1 MEHILGKSNIIRIQN
16 IVKNMAIAEKVTI
29 VGTNYHISF
38 PTEYW
43 NNYTRQMVKS
53 KIIYVID
60 TNLVNSLKQREKT
73 VSK

>member
-1 MEHILGKSNIIRIQN
+1 MEHILGKSNFRVLHVVNN
-16 IVKNMAIAEKVTI
+16 IAVAEKVTI
-29 VGTNYHISF
+29 VGTNHHIAF
-38 PTEYW
+38 PIEYW
-43 NNYTRQMVKS
+43 NNYTKQMVKS

>member
-1 MEHILGKSNIIRIQN
+1 MEHILGKSNFRVQHVVN
-16 IVKNMAIAEKVTI
+16 NMAVAERVVI
-29 VGTNYHISF
+29 VNSDHHISF
-38 PTEYW
+38 PIEYW

-53 KIIYVID
+53 RIIYVID